1 MRILFQGD
9 SITEMNRKAADFYDL
24 GDGYVYDAAQGL
36 REALPEKELEFINR
50 GVGGDRTWE
59 MKKRWQEQCID
70 LQPDFVSILIGVN
83 DTWRAFD
90 QNNPT
95 TAREYEDNYRS
106 MLEDVRR
113 HTKAKILMIEPY
125 LLHDVPEK
133 DAWRPDLDEK
143 IEACR
148 RLAREFADE
157 YLPLDGLLAAASV
170 HELPAHW
177 AADGI
182 HPSQAVAKLIAR
194 YYVEAALPLLK

>member
-24 GDGYVYDAAQGL
+24 GDGYVYYAAQGL

-90 QNNPT
+90 QNNPP
-95 TAREYEDNYRS
+95 
-106 MLEDVRR
+106 RR
-113 HTKAKILMIEPY
+113 GNTRTIIAPC
-125 LLHDVPEK
+125 
-133 DAWRPDLDEK
+133 WRMS
-143 IEACR
+143 A
-148 RLAREFADE
+148 
-157 YLPLDGLLAAASV
+157 
-170 HELPAHW
+170 
-177 AADGI
+177 GI
-182 HPSQAVAKLIAR
+182 PRQKS
-194 YYVEAALPLLK
+194 